1 MEPQE
6 TYKILVDWSKYQHE
20 KMQHFNTVN
29 LAIHTLT
36 ITAIGSI
43 IISKIIPN
51 EIKNNRPW
59 FLLLAL
65 TVLGLVLGII
75 WFLGLRRC
83 RLDVDV
89 FYGLLRDLEK
99 EKPFGKKK
107 MQKIFTEVYNFYHCN
122 EVVAEEL
129 KKLKYKPK
137 FWGLLKLYQVYVY
150 IALFLYLS
158 ILIYAL
164 YKLLCL
170 CPS

>member
-1 MEPQE
+1 MEVLEVKE

-29 LAIHTLT
+29 LAIHTLI

-43 IISKIIPN
+43 IIKEIISKKII
-51 EIKNNRPW
+51 NNNPW

-89 FYGLLRDLEK
+89 FYSLLRNLEK
-99 EKPFGKKK
+99 TFEEK
-107 MQKIFTEVYNFYHCN
+107 QKIFTEGYNFYHCK
-122 EVVAEEL
+122 EVVSEEL
-129 KKLKYKPK
+129 KKLKCKPK

-150 IALFLYLS
+150 IALFLYLN

-164 YKLLCL
+164 YNLLCIR
-170 CPS
+170 PS